1 MKVILQQDVKGTG
14 KKGEIKEVAE
24 GYARNFLFPRKL
36 ATPATEGNLNTLNEQ
51 KKAHDRRKSEELTT
65 AKELAQKIEDLTIT
79 LSTKAGEGGRVFG
92 SITSK
97 QIVSTLK
104 NNYQLQID
112 KKQVQLKEPIRT
124 LGVTKVPIKLHPKVN
139 ATLSVQVIAE

>member
-124 LGVTKVPIKLHPKVN
+124 LGVTKVPIKLHPKVT